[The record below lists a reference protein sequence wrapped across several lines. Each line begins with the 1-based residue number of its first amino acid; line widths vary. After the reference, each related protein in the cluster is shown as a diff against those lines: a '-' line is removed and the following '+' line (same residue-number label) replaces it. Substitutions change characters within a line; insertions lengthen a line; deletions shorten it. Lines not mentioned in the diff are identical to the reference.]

1 MLHKFFIGCK
11 DNTNRAKYKVKTKF
25 STFNSEVQAILYK
38 DAKNYQN
45 MTISGQTISD
55 RKPAKAIRHVM
66 PPVHS

>member
-1 MLHKFFIGCK
+1 MLHKFFIGYK

-45 MTISGQTISD
+45 MTIS
-55 RKPAKAIRHVM
+55 
-66 PPVHS
+66 